1 MPSLVGSEMCIRDR
15 VEAAH
20 ADGRNLLACTAKRP
34 IEHLRVFVQGHSP
47 RPPCAGSDKE
57 TTPKRTEIHGPVRLG
72 RGLDTRPGRP
82 GRVAADAATHLTD
95 YSRDPR
101 QEARDTSGDSA
112 RQLSRTTSVSEAN
125 GVGAAGTV

>member
-1 MPSLVGSEMCIRDR
+1 
-15 VEAAH
+15 
-20 ADGRNLLACTAKRP
+20 
-34 IEHLRVFVQGHSP
+34 
-47 RPPCAGSDKE
+47 
-57 TTPKRTEIHGPVRLG
+57 LG